1 MRFES
6 GNDALMSEINVT
18 PFVDVMLVLLIIF
31 MVTAPMMVQ
40 GLDVDLPTAT
50 AAPLAANEDHLII
63 SVDKDSNVYLN
74 NQEVSVGFLTEKLG
88 AILENLDSDAV
99 YLKADKQVPYG
110 VVVHVMAQIKKAG
123 VKSLGM
129 ITLPDDDAVDTP

>member
-6 GNDALMSEINVT
+6 DSDALMSEINVT

-40 GLDVDLPTAT
+40 GVDVDLPTAT
-50 AAPLAANEDHLII
+50 AAPLPSDENHLMI
-63 SVDKDSNVYLN
+63 SVDKDGTVYLN
-74 NQEVSVGFLTEKLG
+74 NQEVPVGFLAEKLG
-88 AILENLDSDAV
+88 AILENMDSDAV

-110 VVVHVMAQIKKAG
+110 VVVHAMSQIKKAG

-129 ITLPDDDAVDTP
+129 ITLPDDADAS

>member
-40 GLDVDLPTAT
+40 GVDVDLPTAT
-50 AAPLAANEDHLII
+50 AAPLPANEDLLIV
-63 SVDKDSNVYLN
+63 SVDGDRTVYLN
-74 NQEVSVGFLTEKLG
+74 NQEVSVAFLAEKLG

-110 VVVHVMAQIKKAG
+110 VVVHVMSQIKKAG
-123 VKSLGM
+123 VKNLGM
-129 ITLPDDDAVDTP
+129 ITLPEDADAS